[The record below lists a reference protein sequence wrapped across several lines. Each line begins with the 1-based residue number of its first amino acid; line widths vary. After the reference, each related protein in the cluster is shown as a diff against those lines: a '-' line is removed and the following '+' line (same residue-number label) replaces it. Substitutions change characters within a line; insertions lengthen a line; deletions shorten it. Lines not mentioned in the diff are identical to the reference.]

1 MTSASFFPPAR
12 RRLRLGVVG
21 GGRGYIGRV
30 HADGAKLSDRWEVVA
45 GALSSD
51 PIVAESA
58 GAEWMLPRDRIYRN
72 FQEMATREATRPD
85 GIDAVAVTTPNA
97 THYEACVAFLD
108 KGMDVICDKPLTTR
122 LADAVDLVE
131 RQRRTG
137 LVFGVTHAF
146 AAFAMVRQARE
157 MVRAGELGRIRHV
170 HIEFTQDWA
179 VAPIAPGHKGGQ
191 WRIDPERA
199 GPSFTTADIGVHAHH
214 MACFVTGMTMTGLRA
229 ELLVCGADKP
239 LDDTAFMH
247 VRYDDAVPGTLFV
260 SQAAA
265 GADCVIRLRIFG
277 DKAGLDWDM
286 QTPEILHFKRL
297 NAPPQ
302 TIIRGQGV
310 GISAAASRFNRQP
323 RGSPQA
329 LIDAWASLYTE
340 FAIAIEARR
349 AGTQLP
355 PDLLA
360 YPTVLDGA
368 RGVKFVEAAIKS
380 HRACSAWVDCR
391 LEL

>member
-1 MTSASFFPPAR
+1 
-12 RRLRLGVVG
+12 
-21 GGRGYIGRV
+21 
-30 HADGAKLSDRWEVVA
+30 
-45 GALSSD
+45 
-51 PIVAESA
+51 
-58 GAEWMLPRDRIYRN
+58 
-72 FQEMATREATRPD
+72 
-85 GIDAVAVTTPNA
+85 
-97 THYEACVAFLD
+97 
-108 KGMDVICDKPLTTR
+108 
-122 LADAVDLVE
+122 
-131 RQRRTG
+131 
-137 LVFGVTHAF
+137 
-146 AAFAMVRQARE
+146 

-265 GADCVIRLRIFG
+265 GADCAIRLRIFG

-286 QTPEILHFKRL
+286 QAPEILHFKRL
-297 NAPPQ
+297 NAPAQ
-302 TIIRGQGV
+302 TIIRGQGA
-310 GISAAASRFNRQP
+310 GMSAAASRFNRQRAAVRRP
-323 RGSPQA
+323 HRCLGEPSHRVR
-329 LIDAWASLYTE
+329 
-340 FAIAIEARR
+340 IAIEARR

-360 YPTVLDGA
+360 YPTVL
-368 RGVKFVEAAIKS
+368 
-380 HRACSAWVDCR
+380 
-391 LEL
+391 

>member
-1 MTSASFFPPAR
+1 MTSASFPRAR

-51 PIVAESA
+51 PTVAESA
-58 GAEWMLPRDRIYRN
+58 GIEWRLPADRIYRS
-72 FQEMATREATRPD
+72 FHEMATREATRAD
-85 GIDAVAVTTPNA
+85 GIDAVAITTPNV

-108 KGMDVICDKPLTTR
+108 KGIDVICEKPLTTR
-122 LADAVDLVE
+122 VADAVDLVE

-170 HIEFTQDWA
+170 HVEFIQDWA
-179 VAPIAPGHKGGQ
+179 VAPIAPDHKGGQ
-191 WRIDPERA
+191 WRIDPKRA

-214 MACFVTGMTMTGLRA
+214 MACFVTGTTMTALRA
-229 ELLVCGADKP
+229 ELHVCGADKP

-286 QTPEILHFKRL
+286 QVPEILRVNRL
-297 NAPPQ
+297 NAPAQ
-302 TIIRGQGV
+302 TLVRGEGS

-340 FAIAIEARR
+340 FAVAIDARR
-349 AGTQLP
+349 MGIPLP
-355 PDLLA
+355 PDLVA

-368 RGVKFVEAAIKS
+368 RGVRFVEAAVES
-380 HRACSAWVDCR
+380 HQAGGAWVDCR
-391 LEL
+391 LSA